1 MEGKLF
7 IGITLAFLVIGFT
20 SFGYPA
26 KNQGEKG
33 KAIPIISH
41 SFAAQSLRLGDT
53 WKVYLNAA
61 DPDGDMKYIVC
72 TIGQPGMETYPVSLT
87 RVKKENRQD
96 LSGYIYLNTA
106 GVYGPNL
113 SGISLTVQIQDG
125 AGNYSDPVSF
135 PLHFQ
140 QGVRQEPPPK
150 DTFKEIDLGPIM
162 IPLQSSSGGG

>member
-72 TIGQPGMETYPVSLT
+72 TQKLESMDG
-87 RVKKENRQD
+87 KKKIDRN
-96 LSGYIYLNTA
+96 
-106 GVYGPNL
+106 
-113 SGISLTVQIQDG
+113 
-125 AGNYSDPVSF
+125 F
-135 PLHFQ
+135 F
-140 QGVRQEPPPK
+140 EPQK
-150 DTFKEIDLGPIM
+150 VVI
-162 IPLQSSSGGG
+162 